1 METPCQTRNIPDI
14 SYLIRMDNVDC
25 IQVSLHCSPLSISQ
39 LTMYIIIQELYV
51 SQTDKTKERINLRL
65 FCYPTATQIQPI
77 NRYHQE
83 TFLTFLRVHLKFL
96 FDLRILFGWLVALL
110 VSFALFFFFVLF
122 YLSMY
127 TTTFTHIFLL
137 GPFDYNCCPI
147 SLLIHWNPPT
157 HKRLLKVNSQ
167 CLLCHCSKSLSL
179 LR

>member
-83 TFLTFLRVHLKFL
+83 TFLTFLRFHLKFL

-110 VSFALFFFFVLF
+110 VSFALFFFLFCFVLSVHVHH
-122 YLSMY
+122 YLY
-127 TTTFTHIFLL
+127 TYLPSVSF
-137 GPFDYNCCPI
+137 
-147 SLLIHWNPPT
+147 
-157 HKRLLKVNSQ
+157 
-167 CLLCHCSKSLSL
+167 
-179 LR
+179 